1 MTTHFLDKSNSC
13 NLKRGGR
20 RKFIARLTPKF
31 FICLKF
37 KTVTAPHNIVF
48 YALLSLL
55 LLSVQNT
62 WHAYLEPG
70 MFPVK
75 SENMA
80 ASKHPQLLH

>member
-48 YALLSLL
+48 YALSP
-55 LLSVQNT
+55 SSYCQYKT
-62 WHAYLEPG
+62 HG
-70 MFPVK
+70 M
-75 SENMA
+75 
-80 ASKHPQLLH
+80 HT